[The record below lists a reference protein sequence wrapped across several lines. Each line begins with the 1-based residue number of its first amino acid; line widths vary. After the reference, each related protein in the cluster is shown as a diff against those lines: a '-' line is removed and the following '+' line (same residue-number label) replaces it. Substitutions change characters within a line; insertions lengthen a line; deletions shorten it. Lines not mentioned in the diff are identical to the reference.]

1 MLTYLPLAGGVGLFL
16 YGITLL
22 GESLER
28 AAGAKLSRL
37 LRRMTRGRWRPML
50 LGLCV
55 TAVIQSS
62 TATTVMTIGLVNG
75 GILGLEQA
83 AGVILGANIG
93 TTATA
98 WLLSLS
104 ELSGGGLLMELL
116 KPSGLAPIL
125 LLVGGLGYLLAKDKG
140 PSKAR
145 SLLPLGFGLLFL
157 GMNMMEQAL
166 LPLSERGDFR
176 DFSCA
181 VTLCRQGYW
190 PARW

>member
-1 MLTYLPLAGGVGLFL
+1 MRVLTYLPLAGGVGLFL

-62 TATTVMTIGLVNG
+62 TAATVMTIGLVNG

-83 AGVILGANIG
+83 AGII
-93 TTATA
+93 
-98 WLLSLS
+98 
-104 ELSGGGLLMELL
+104 
-116 KPSGLAPIL
+116 LAPTSEQRPQPGCSRFRSCPG
-125 LLVGGLGYLLAKDKG
+125 VGL
-140 PSKAR
+140 
-145 SLLPLGFGLLFL
+145 
-157 GMNMMEQAL
+157 
-166 LPLSERGDFR
+166 
-176 DFSCA
+176 
-181 VTLCRQGYW
+181 
-190 PARW
+190 

>member
-140 PSKAR
+140 PSK
-145 SLLPLGFGLLFL
+145 
-157 GMNMMEQAL
+157 
-166 LPLSERGDFR
+166 
-176 DFSCA
+176 
-181 VTLCRQGYW
+181 
-190 PARW
+190 PARCCRLGLACCFWA